1 MNTTEYP
8 SATAISNYQ
17 YEEKLQE
24 KKRQIRL
31 IGSQYIDDFVKEFE
45 RKMNEAS

>member
-17 YEEKLQE
+17 YEDKLQE

-31 IGSQYIDDFVKEFE
+31 ISTRHIDGFVKEFE
-45 RKMNEAS
+45 SKMREAS

>member
-17 YEEKLQE
+17 YEDRLQE
-24 KKRQIRL
+24 KKKTNQT
-31 IGSQYIDDFVKEFE
+31 YTTVNIDDFVKEFE
-45 RKMNEAS
+45 RKMNEVI